1 MTRKYNVYGMG
12 NALVDME
19 FKVTSELLTQLAIDK
34 GVMTLMDETQQR
46 EVIKHL
52 PNAWKKCSGGSAANT
67 LVAISQLGG
76 KGFYSCK
83 VADDEEGLFYLKDLL
98 NSGLY
103 TNLTAENRPS
113 GITGKCLVLVTP
125 DADRTMN
132 TFLGITGDLTTQ
144 ELDETSLTDSE
155 YLYIEGYLVSS
166 PKAKQT
172 AIFAKNIAEKAGVK
186 TSFSLSDP
194 NMVEFFR
201 DGVLEIIGDGVD
213 LLFANET
220 EALKMANT
228 DDLNIAIDYFK
239 NIAQTFAITRGKEG
253 SLIFNGENLMEIPA
267 FPVTA
272 VDTVGAG
279 DMYAGCLLYGITNGL
294 SWESA
299 GKLASQ
305 ASAELV
311 TNFGARLE
319 TDKLQQLLHQINF
332 SNS

>member
-1 MTRKYNVYGMG
+1 MTKKYHVYGMG

-19 FKVTSELLTQLAIDK
+19 FKVTPELLIQLAIDK
-34 GVMTLMDETQQR
+34 GVMTLMDESQQT
-46 EVIKHL
+46 EVVKHL
-52 PNAWKKCSGGSAANT
+52 PNPCKKCSGGSAANT

-83 VADDEEGLFYLKDLL
+83 VADDEAGLFYLEDLL
-98 NSGLY
+98 NCGLH
-103 TNLTAENRPS
+103 TNLGVENRPH

-132 TFLGITGDLTTQ
+132 TFLGITGNLTTQ
-144 ELDETSLTDSE
+144 ELNETALKDSE

-166 PKAKQT
+166 PTAKQT
-172 AIFAKNIAEKAGVK
+172 AILAKNIAEKAGVK

-201 DGVLEIIGDGVD
+201 DGIFEIIGDGVD
-213 LLFANET
+213 LLFANEI

-228 DDLNIAIDYFK
+228 DDLNTAIGYFK
-239 NIAQTFAITRGKEG
+239 NIAQTFAITRGKKG
-253 SLIFNGENLMEIPA
+253 SLIFDGENLIEIPA

-279 DMYAGCLLYGITNGL
+279 DMYAGCLLYGVTNGL
-294 SWESA
+294 DWTSA
-299 GKLASQ
+299 GKLASL

-311 TNFGARLE
+311 TNFGARLD
-319 TDKLQQLLHQINF
+319 TDKLQQLLHQIR
-332 SNS
+332 

>member
-1 MTRKYNVYGMG
+1 MTKKYHVYGMG

-19 FKVTSELLTQLAIDK
+19 FKVTSELLTQLGINK
-34 GVMTLMDETQQR
+34 GVMTLMDENQQI

-52 PNAWKKCSGGSAANT
+52 PNPWKKCSGGSAANT

-83 VADDEEGLFYLKDLL
+83 VADDEAGLFYLQDLL
-98 NSGLY
+98 NCGLD
-103 TNLTAENRPS
+103 TNLGVKNRPI

-132 TFLGITGDLTTQ
+132 TFLGITGNLTME
-144 ELDETSLTDSE
+144 ELDETALKDSE

-166 PKAKQT
+166 PIAKKT
-172 AIFAKNIAEKAGVK
+172 AIFAKNIAEKANVK

-194 NMVEFFR
+194 NMVDFFK
-201 DGVLEIIGDGVD
+201 DGILEIIGNGVD
-213 LLFANET
+213 LLFANEI

-228 DDLNIAIDYFK
+228 DDLAVAINYFK
-239 NIAQTFAITRGKEG
+239 NLANTFAITCGKKG
-253 SLIFNGENLMEIPA
+253 SIIFDGENLLEIPA
-267 FPVTA
+267 FPVVA

-294 SWESA
+294 DWSDA
-299 GKLASQ
+299 GKLASL

-311 TNFGARLE
+311 TNFGARLD
-319 TDKLQQLLHQINF
+319 TNKLQQLLHQIR
-332 SNS
+332 

>member
-1 MTRKYNVYGMG
+1 MSKKYHVYGMG

-19 FKVTSELLTQLAIDK
+19 FKVTPELLTQLAIDK
-34 GVMTLMDETQQR
+34 GVMTLIDETQQI
-46 EVIKHL
+46 EVVKHL
-52 PNAWKKCSGGSAANT
+52 PNPWKQCSGGSAANT

-83 VADDEEGLFYLKDLL
+83 VADDEAGLFYLQDLL
-98 NSGLY
+98 NCGLD
-103 TNLTAENRPS
+103 TNLTVENRPR
-113 GITGKCLVLVTP
+113 GITGKCLVLVT
-125 DADRTMN
+125 DDSSRTMN
-132 TFLGITGDLTTQ
+132 TFIGVTGDLTLQ
-144 ELDETSLTDSE
+144 ELDETALKDSE

-166 PKAKQT
+166 PTAKKT
-172 AIFAKNIAEKAGVK
+172 AILAKNIAEKNRVK

-201 DGVLEIIGDGVD
+201 DGILEIIGNGVD

-228 DDLNIAIDYFK
+228 EDFDQAIAYFK
-239 NIAQTFAITRGKEG
+239 NIAQTFAITRGKKG
-253 SLIFNGENLMEIPA
+253 SVIFEGENLLEIPA

-294 SWESA
+294 DWNSA
-299 GKLASQ
+299 GKLASL

-311 TNFGARLE
+311 TNFGARLD
-319 TDKLQQLLHQINF
+319 TNKLKELLNQIR
-332 SNS
+332 

>member
-1 MTRKYNVYGMG
+1 MTKKYHVYGMG

-34 GVMTLMDETQQR
+34 GVMTLMDESQQT
-46 EVIKHL
+46 EVVKHL
-52 PNAWKKCSGGSAANT
+52 PNPCKKCSGGSAANT

-83 VADDEEGLFYLKDLL
+83 VADDEAGLFYLKDLL
-98 NSGLY
+98 NCGLQ
-103 TNLTAENRPS
+103 TNLGVENRPH

-132 TFLGITGDLTTQ
+132 TFLGITGNLTTQ
-144 ELDETSLTDSE
+144 ELDETALKDSQ

-166 PKAKQT
+166 PTAKQT
-172 AIFAKNIAEKAGVK
+172 AIFAKNIAENTGVK

-201 DGVLEIIGDGVD
+201 DGIVEIIGKGVD

-228 DDLNIAIDYFK
+228 DDLNSAMEYFK
-239 NIAQTFAITRGKEG
+239 NLAHTFAITRGKKG
-253 SLIFNGENLMEIPA
+253 SLIFDGENLIEIPA

-272 VDTVGAG
+272 IDTVGAG

-294 SWESA
+294 DWISA
-299 GKLASQ
+299 GKLASL

-319 TDKLQQLLHQINF
+319 TDKLQQLLHQIR
-332 SNS
+332 

>member
-1 MTRKYNVYGMG
+1 MTKKYHVYGMG

-19 FKVTSELLTQLAIDK
+19 FKVTPELLTQLAIDK
-34 GVMTLMDETQQR
+34 GVMTLMDESQQT
-46 EVIKHL
+46 EVVKHL
-52 PNAWKKCSGGSAANT
+52 PNPCKKCSGGSAANT

-83 VADDEEGLFYLKDLL
+83 VADDEAGLFYLEDLL
-98 NSGLY
+98 NCGLQ
-103 TNLTAENRPS
+103 TNLGVENRPH

-132 TFLGITGDLTTQ
+132 TFLGITGNLTTQ
-144 ELDETSLTDSE
+144 ELDETALKDSE

-166 PKAKQT
+166 PTAKQT
-172 AIFAKNIAEKAGVK
+172 AIFAKNIAENTGVK

-201 DGVLEIIGDGVD
+201 DGIVEIIGKGVD

-228 DDLNIAIDYFK
+228 DDLNSAMEYFK
-239 NIAQTFAITRGKEG
+239 NLAHTFAITRGKKG
-253 SLIFNGENLMEIPA
+253 SLIFDGENLIEIPA

-272 VDTVGAG
+272 IDTVGAG

-294 SWESA
+294 DWTSA
-299 GKLASQ
+299 GKLASL

-311 TNFGARLE
+311 TNFGARLD
-319 TDKLQQLLHQINF
+319 TDKLQQLLHQIR
-332 SNS
+332 